1 MNDPSKF
8 DLSEFLPYLLSQA
21 ADKQGSAFSP
31 IYKDRYGMLRTEWR
45 VLFHLGQY
53 GDLTAKAICD
63 MAQLHKTKTS
73 RAVVALETKRF
84 VTRSEVA
91 SDRRH
96 ALLQLTPVGRAAY
109 IDLSAAAEQFD
120 ENIMKKLGPKNA
132 ETLKV
137 CLMKLSRDF
146 ND

>member
-1 MNDPSKF
+1 MNDATKF

-21 ADKQGSAFSP
+21 ADKQGRAFSP

-73 RAVVALETKRF
+73 RAVSALEAKRF

-91 SDRRH
+91 TDRRH
-96 ALLQLTPVGRAAY
+96 ALLKLTPAGRSAY
-109 IDLSAAAEQFD
+109 LDLSKAAAQFD
-120 ENIMKKLGPKNA
+120 QGLVEKLGSENA
-132 ETLKV
+132 GILKD
-137 CLMKLSRDF
+137 CLIKLSKTS
-146 ND
+146 